1 MEAKR
6 ECVKLEARER
16 EFEDE
21 SKYTVLFTAGTAF
34 LLVGLKRVI
43 MMFLIEQWRLW
54 VFIILNLVLM
64 AIFFTSMHCKS
75 SDQTQNQ
82 ESRGDNVKVQKMIK
96 KRNEE
101 SGYWSADDQVEECNT
116 DNKLQRETSEN
127 KEVTGMEDYDD
138 ADADADEAE
147 PPQLS
152 KEELNE
158 RAEAFIAT
166 FRQHLVLDAIRGRE
180 VQLFNRLQ
188 KRENRSFPRVQKTTN
203 SCVL

>member
-1 MEAKR
+1 MKVNTQF
-6 ECVKLEARER
+6 CLQQGQ
-16 EFEDE
+16 
-21 SKYTVLFTAGTAF
+21 LFY
-34 LLVGLKRVI
+34 
-43 MMFLIEQWRLW
+43 
-54 VFIILNLVLM
+54 
-64 AIFFTSMHCKS
+64 C
-75 SDQTQNQ
+75 DQTQNQ

-127 KEVTGMEDYDD
+127 KEVTGMEDYDDAD